1 MTVVAKSVARLARLA
16 GIEVTETV
24 QKLEGG
30 EVPVANLRVAGV
42 SYPRFFSPDR
52 RRSFGP

>member
-1 MTVVAKSVARLARLA
+1 MTVVAKSVARLTRLA

-30 EVPVANLRVAGV
+30 GSSSRK
-42 SYPRFFSPDR
+42 S
-52 RRSFGP
+52 